1 MEVRAKIR
9 DYFAGAI
16 AAPVGDSDDIFDLGI
31 VDSLFAMQLVMF
43 VEREF
48 SIVAER
54 GDLDIRNFCSI
65 DALVAFVEFK
75 LAPVAAS
82 ESGNGHPAQ

>member
-1 MEVRAKIR
+1 MDVTTRIR
-9 DYFAGAI
+9 SYFSHVI
-16 AAPVGDSDDIFDLGI
+16 REPVGDHDDVFDLGI

-54 GDLDIRNFCSI
+54 EDLDIRNFCSI
-65 DALVAFVEFK
+65 SALAAFVELK
-75 LAPVAAS
+75 LALATAS
-82 ESGNGHPAQ
+82 EATHGHSAQ